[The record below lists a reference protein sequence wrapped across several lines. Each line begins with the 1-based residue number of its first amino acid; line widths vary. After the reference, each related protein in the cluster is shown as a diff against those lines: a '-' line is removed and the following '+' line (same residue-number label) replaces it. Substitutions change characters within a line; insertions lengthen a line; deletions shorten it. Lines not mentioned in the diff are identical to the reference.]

1 MLMIYS
7 QTEQYMWA
15 DRIMSAVCVVG
26 GITFTQLVSAPK
38 TAQLNELRGLY
49 CLLTRDYCVHPK
61 RAAQLIARTR
71 QNVINQARQYL
82 RYLQSKDKH
91 LTTLYDEI
99 KKLLTQYNNE
109 K

>member
-7 QTEQYMWA
+7 QTEQYLWA
-15 DRIMSAVCVVG
+15 DRIMSAVCAVG
-26 GITFTQLVSAPK
+26 GITFMQLVSAHK
-38 TAQLNELRGLY
+38 TTRLNELRGLY
-49 CLLTRDYCVHPK
+49 CLLTRDYCIHPK

-82 RYLQSKDKH
+82 RYLQSKDKRI
-91 LTTLYDEI
+91 TALYTKIKEI
-99 KKLLTQYNNE
+99 LKQYNNE